1 MKKFWILL
9 VIGIMTLG
17 FSSCGDDDDDD
28 DYTYSYDE
36 WNEKHSSD

>member
-36 WNEKHSSD
+36 WKEKNSSD

>member
-1 MKKFWILL
+1 
-9 VIGIMTLG
+9 MTLG

-36 WNEKHSSD
+36 WKEKNSSD